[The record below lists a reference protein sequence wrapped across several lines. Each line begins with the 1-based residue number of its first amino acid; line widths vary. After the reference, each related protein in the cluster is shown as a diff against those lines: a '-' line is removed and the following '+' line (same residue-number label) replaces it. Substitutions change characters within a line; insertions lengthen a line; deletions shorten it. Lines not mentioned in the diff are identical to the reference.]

1 MVQLL
6 APASTF
12 RDFGLRLVSAAVMLP
27 AAFAA
32 IWFGGEAFNGAV
44 LFVTAVVAWEVSA
57 MLVRDAAGPLRW
69 GFVGAMVLP
78 GLSVTAGLGYPVAL
92 ALIAAAGVGLFL
104 ATRPALRQSALL
116 VAILAVYIAGAC
128 VSAIWLRQLPNG
140 LWYVLL
146 LLIVVVSTDVGA
158 YLTGRSLGG
167 PKLAPAISPSK
178 TWSGSAGGLVFSMV
192 CVGLFTEQLGGLSL
206 PFVALAALLSVFA
219 QAGDLF
225 ESWLKRRAGVKDS
238 GNSIPGHG
246 GFFDRLDGYLA
257 ALPCFVTVYI
267 LLPLGAVAG

>member
-1 MVQLL
+1 M
-6 APASTF
+6 
-12 RDFGLRLVSAAVMLP
+12 
-27 AAFAA
+27 
-32 IWFGGEAFNGAV
+32 
-44 LFVTAVVAWEVSA
+44 
-57 MLVRDAAGPLRW
+57 
-69 GFVGAMVLP
+69 
-78 GLSVTAGLGYPVAL
+78 
-92 ALIAAAGVGLFL
+92 
-104 ATRPALRQSALL
+104 ATRPVLRESAVLA
-116 VAILAVYIAGAC
+116 AILGVYIAGAC

-146 LLIVVVSTDVGA
+146 LLIVVVATDVGA

-178 TWSGSAGGLVFSMV
+178 TWSGSAGGLVFSMA
-192 CVGLFTEQLGGLSL
+192 CVGLFTELLGGLSL

-267 LLPLGAVAG
+267 LFPLGAVAG